1 MVAVSKRERGRLSTV
16 LRNRTLENEAR
27 SELKDKLPPDALAVD
42 CTCSNMSDD
51 KIAWVSFSSRTTM
64 LEEIPT
70 VSEISDGME

>member
-1 MVAVSKRERGRLSTV
+1 MVAVFKREIGRLSTV
-16 LRNRTLENEAR
+16 LRIRTLENEAR

-70 VSEISDGME
+70 VSKISDGME

>member
-1 MVAVSKRERGRLSTV
+1 MVAVFKREIGRLSTV
-16 LRNRTLENEAR
+16 LRIRTLENEAR

-51 KIAWVSFSSRTTM
+51 KIAWVSFSSM
-64 LEEIPT
+64 VEEIPT